1 MFTLYNVWM
10 FVADH
15 GHGAFI
21 EFIVD
26 LGDHY
31 MTHLIAVIVFKAG
44 VVHIGY
50 TVVKRVRKHKAAKA
64 AKE

>member
-15 GHGAFI
+15 CHGAFV

-31 MTHLIAVIVFKAG
+31 MTHFIAVIVFKAG
-44 VVHIGY
+44 VLHVGY
-50 TVVKRVRKHKAAKA
+50 KVVQRVRKHKVR
-64 AKE
+64 KE

>member
-10 FVADH
+10 FVAEH
-15 GHGAFI
+15 GPGAFI

-31 MTHLIAVIVFKAG
+31 MTHMIAVIVFKAG
-44 VVHIGY
+44 VLHIGY
-50 TVVKRVRKHKAAKA
+50 KVVQRVRKHKAGKPAKD
-64 AKE
+64 